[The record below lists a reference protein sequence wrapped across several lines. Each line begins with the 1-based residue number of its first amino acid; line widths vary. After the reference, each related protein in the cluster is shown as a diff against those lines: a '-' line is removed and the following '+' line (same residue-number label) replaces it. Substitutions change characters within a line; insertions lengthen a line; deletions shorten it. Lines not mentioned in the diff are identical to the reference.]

1 MAITLYGKSF
11 LTLADFSEDEI
22 YYLLNLAHELKHKR
36 QKEIPGGLL
45 QGKNVVLL
53 FEKSS
58 TRTRCAFETGIIEEG
73 GHVTYLD
80 TTSSQFGKK
89 ESVEDS
95 AKVWASIYHAI
106 GFRGFSQK
114 TVYDLAKYSNIPVYN
129 GLTDEDH
136 PTQILADLM
145 TIQEELPNKPL
156 SKIKVVFVGDT
167 RNNLSLAWMYG
178 CSKLGMHF
186 VAYGP
191 EELHPNSNN
200 LHIASKYAAQSGA
213 VIEVTDDAE
222 CLKNADVIYT
232 DTWVSMGEESQ
243 LVQRYELLKNYQ
255 VTMETLMKT
264 NNPQVL
270 FMHCLPAFHN
280 MQTQFVKDAFSKYKI
295 DITEVT
301 DEVFNSKHSVVFK
314 EAANRLHTIKAVLVA
329 TLNESFQLAKIKSF
343 NNGDTTS
350 QVEV

>member
-11 LTLADFSEDEI
+11 LTLADFSKDEI
-22 YYLLNLAHELKHKR
+22 YYLLNLAHELKQKR
-36 QKEIPGGLL
+36 QKGIPGNLL

-58 TRTRCAFETGIIEEG
+58 TRTRCAFETGVIEEG

-95 AKVWASIYHAI
+95 AKVWAAIYNAI

-114 TVYDLAKYSNIPVYN
+114 TVCDLAKYSNIPVYN

-145 TIQEELPNKPL
+145 TIQEELPNKSL
-156 SKIKVVFVGDT
+156 SKIKIVFVGDT
-167 RNNLSLAWMYG
+167 RNNLALAWMYG

-191 EELHPNSNN
+191 KELQPNAES
-200 LHIASKYAAQSGA
+200 LSTALKYAEQSGA
-213 VIEVTDDAE
+213 VIEVTDNAE
-222 CLKNADVIYT
+222 CLKTADVIYT
-232 DTWVSMGEESQ
+232 DIWVSMGEESK
-243 LVQRYELLKNYQ
+243 LIQRYELLKNYQ
-255 VTMETLMKT
+255 ITMEMLNKT
-264 NNPQVL
+264 SNPHVL

-280 MQTQFVKDAFSKYKI
+280 METQFAKDAFSKYGV

-301 DEVFNSKHSVVFK
+301 DEVFNSTHSVVFK
-314 EAANRLHTIKAVLVA
+314 ESANRLHTIKAVLVA
-329 TLNESFQLAKIKSF
+329 TLNESFKLAPVESF
-343 NNGDTTS
+343 NNSEITS
-350 QVEV
+350 QVGV